1 VNSKTGK
8 NDLINFV
15 IIETKDD
22 KKNIYLATVGRGLLS
37 CSKKEEKLVLHY
49 LIVTENYFWVFS
61 CKELILINQLQNNN
75 HLN

>member
-1 VNSKTGK
+1 MNSKTGK

-37 CSKKEEKLVLHY
+37 CSKQGRKTSFIPFNSDEKLL
-49 LIVTENYFWVFS
+49 LGF
-61 CKELILINQLQNNN
+61 QLQGIDFDKPTSKQ
-75 HLN
+75 